1 MQTITNNAEPTRRG
15 SLQPQQ
21 IAHVNTFKNL
31 GTLQIVIGGILAFLT
46 LVDLIGMVFMFG
58 FLLPTLICSG
68 WVNMFILL
76 EN

>member
-31 GTLQIVIGGILAFLT
+31 GILQIVIGGILAFLT
-46 LVDLIGMVFMFG
+46 LVDLIGMVFMFAY
-58 FLLPTLICSG
+58 LLTLICSG